1 MANDTDTLHSSD
13 ASYRSFFEDV
23 PVGLFRTTLAGTILD
38 ANPAFLHMLSYP
50 DREALIQGSAAD
62 LYVDPGA
69 WTHWVALLESTGAV
83 TDFESQL
90 RRRDGDAIWVRASA
104 RVVRDAAGR
113 SLYVEGAAVDVTQRK
128 EIEGVLERR
137 TTEVEAFHDLGR
149 LLRAAHSADEM
160 YPIIVQQTMRLL
172 ASQYGALQLL
182 NEDRDA
188 LIRVYTAGI
197 PFDQQRF
204 AMSQEDEWSG
214 HVIKV
219 GTPFVS
225 GIPTRETLP
234 ASADESRVQE
244 VGPVAVVPV
253 RSEDEI
259 IGTIE
264 LGRSTTR
271 GNHPYTDAEVR
282 LMESV
287 AEIAGTA
294 IRRADLNYHLE
305 QSYLDMVRAL
315 ARAADARDR
324 YAADHSERI
333 ASRAAAIAQALGC
346 EDQQVRDIRWA
357 GLLHDIGK
365 LGVPDSILQKPGP
378 LTEAEWSVIRQH
390 PSIGED
396 ILRPVDRMRHVATL
410 VRHHQER
417 WDGTGYPDGLRGED
431 IPLGARILAVAD
443 ACGAITD
450 GRGPRAG
457 RSLDEAVAEIRRCSG
472 TQFDPSVVEVFCR
485 LAGEGRIDAP
495 VADGREARPGGSV
508 TPPRETAIARSLSQ
522 AERVGRIIPA
532 MADVAKRLLRPLDLA
547 AVLDEILGQIEEIF
561 GYPACAVW
569 FADAQAQEL
578 HVTAQRG
585 YDPDAVKE
593 FRLRIGDG
601 IAGWVAK
608 HERAYYAPDV
618 AQDPLYVPGPVAAR
632 SLVVYPLVV
641 ESRVIGVLTVASPNV
656 DAFPRDI
663 RAFLDAFA
671 ALAALAILRAQRD
684 ADLHRL
690 ALTDALTGLGNRR
703 ALWDALEREIARARR
718 NRHPVSVAL
727 VEIDAF
733 KHINDRFG
741 HLQGD
746 VALRKMADVL
756 RTRTRATDL
765 SARFGGDEFVLLLP
779 DVPKRTAAQVAE
791 RIRSYVAEIV
801 LHDEAR
807 LTVSI
812 GVATMPE
819 DGETAEA
826 VVEGAD
832 RAAYDAKHAGGNRV
846 RCA

>member
-1 MANDTDTLHSSD
+1 MVNDIDTLHSND
-13 ASYRSFFEDV
+13 ASYRKFFEDV
-23 PVGLFRTTLAGTILD
+23 PMGLFRTTLAGTILD
-38 ANPAFLHMLSYP
+38 ANPAFLHMLNYP
-50 DREALIQGSAAD
+50 DLEALTRGCAAD

-69 WTHWVALLESTGAV
+69 WARWVALLESTGAV

-90 RRRDGDAIWVRASA
+90 RRRDGEAIWVRASA

-128 EIEGVLERR
+128 EIESVLERR

-149 LLRAAHSADEM
+149 LLRAARSADEM

-197 PFDQQRF
+197 PFDQRF
-204 AMSQEDEWSG
+204 AASMEDEWSG

-225 GIPTRETLP
+225 GVPMRETVP
-234 ASADESRVQE
+234 ASADGSRDQE

-271 GNHPYTDAEVR
+271 GSRPYTDAEVR

-287 AEIAGTA
+287 AEIAWTA

-378 LTEAEWSVIRQH
+378 LTEAEWSIIRQH

-457 RSLDEAVAEIRRCSG
+457 RSLDEAVAEIRRCAG
-472 TQFDPSVVEVFCR
+472 TQFDPTVVEVFCR

-495 VADGREARPGGSV
+495 VADGEESRPGSSV
-508 TPPRETAIARSLSQ
+508 TPPRETAIARSLSH

-547 AVLDEILGQIEEIF
+547 VVLDEILGQIEEIF

-569 FADAQAQEL
+569 FADAETQEL
-578 HVTAQRG
+578 YVTAQRG
-585 YDPDAVKE
+585 YDPEAVKD

-618 AQDPLYVPGPVAAR
+618 STDPMYVPGPVGAR

-641 ESRVIGVLTVASPNV
+641 ESRAIGVLTVASPNV
-656 DAFPRDI
+656 DAFPKDI

-779 DVPKRTAAQVAE
+779 DVTKRTAVQVAE
-791 RIRSYVAEIV
+791 RIRSHVSEIV
-801 LHDEAR
+801 LRGDAR

-832 RAAYDAKHAGGNRV
+832 RAAYEAKHAGGDRV
-846 RCA
+846 HCA